1 MIGWVPT
8 WFESSD
14 VTYKA
19 DISTDLNMSE
29 MMKGYEISGF
39 DMIPDDKSPDIILS
53 DKIDKIEGYK
63 KYDNLLSSPLVLY
76 VVNDASN
83 YPDGFIKVPTSSDA
97 LRVDLYTILTAI
109 ENDKNWED
117 IGVNKNVVNGKVTLY
132 IPNEINSYYS
142 KVVDLFYM
150 TFNNGEMPSEER
162 RAELEK
168 KVNTVLN
175 KCRKIPD
182 ITQGVYEEKEKNTKE
197 GKVFLG
203 PEYLYQR
210 GSNYSMGTS
219 YSYSFRPV
227 HFIKTIFLT
236 SDVFVKE
243 VSGVDEN
250 GEELKDLGSEF
261 VTELKEDDD
270 FMYRTG
276 WRVKNSTYS
285 ASGVYVKDPQ

>member
-1 MIGWVPT
+1 MIGLVPT